1 MRIATVIPS
10 SITPIMG
17 GPCIARDTSCPLV
30 NRPWIWV
37 TVASNP
43 NPVQQGGFI
52 LLKKL
57 GIGCGGLLAVIIVIA
72 VIVMVSNS
80 GNGGGSPEDTATPAL
95 AVDATQVWSDYQANE
110 TRANERYKEKWLQV
124 TLPTIS
130 EIESDGKVRMDV
142 DEFGFNH
149 IELDFRDDSDVID
162 LSPGR
167 PITAVCQLNGFQL
180 DSWLEFDNC
189 RWP

>member
-1 MRIATVIPS
+1 MRIATVTPS
-10 SITPIMG
+10 STYPDRG
-17 GPCIARDTSCPLV
+17 RLLHLRDTPCPLV

-37 TVASNP
+37 TVASDP

-72 VIVMVSNS
+72 VIVSIS
-80 GNGGGSPEDTATPAL
+80 GGGGGDSEDTAAPPL
-95 AVDATQVWSDYQANE
+95 AVDATTIWNDYQANE
-110 TRANERYKEKWLQV
+110 TRANERYKDKWLQV
-124 TLPTIS
+124 ALPIIS
-130 EIESDGKVRMDV
+130 EIESDGKVRMNM

-167 PITAVCQLNGFQL
+167 PITAVCQLSGFEL
-180 DSWLEFDNC
+180 DSWLNFHNC